1 MEAPWA
7 RAGQAGERRCREG
20 GPWVVFRALVSSL
33 TSARD
38 SDLFIDV
45 MLLNC
50 GAGDDSGESL
60 GLQGDPASPS

>member
-1 MEAPWA
+1 M
-7 RAGQAGERRCREG
+7 
-20 GPWVVFRALVSSL
+20 VFRALVSSL